1 MNTNI
6 LEVWVDSDILG
17 DIQRIG
23 TLHHDHG
30 HIRFEYLPEWLN
42 QSDCFNI
49 DPDLSLDKGVFH
61 PRADIGNFG
70 MLLDSSPDRWGQT
83 LMKRR
88 EVQEAKD
95 EKRKSRTLYA
105 WDYLIGVQ
113 DQTRQGALRFKYEGT
128 DVFLDHHQLP
138 APPICQLRELEA
150 IAFKLS
156 SKRIDD
162 LGKLKRWLSVLV
174 APGSSLGG
182 ARPKANFSDSDGS
195 LWIAKF
201 PAKDDD
207 IDIAAWEMLIHNMAI
222 EANIDVP
229 PAKLLKFNSHYHTF
243 CVKRF
248 DRKDGRRIFYAS
260 AMTKLGAIESEG
272 WSYLDLAQI
281 IQNQGDPHFI
291 KNDLAQL
298 FHRVLFNVAIGN
310 RDDHLRNHGFVLN
323 KKGWRLSKAFD
334 INPNI
339 DKVNHVLNL
348 NESDNTPNIQT
359 VIETAPYYDL
369 SDSKADEIANI
380 IMGIVEQWPIKAKK
394 MGIAMAD
401 IHIMEP
407 AFYTDN
413 QLN

>member
-1 MNTNI
+1 MNKNI
-6 LEVWVDSDILG
+6 LEVWIDSNITG
-17 DIQRIG
+17 DLQRIG
-23 TLHHDHG
+23 TLYHEHG
-30 HIRFEYLPEWLN
+30 HLRFEYLHEWLN
-42 QSDCFNI
+42 HPGCFNI

-61 PRADIGNFG
+61 PRPDIGSFG

-95 EKRKSRTLYA
+95 EKRKPRTLYA

-128 DVFLDHHQLP
+128 DVFLDDHQLP
-138 APPICQLRELEA
+138 APPICQLRELED

-156 SKRIDD
+156 NKRIDD
-162 LGKLKRWLSVLV
+162 LDKLKRWLSVLV

-182 ARPKANFSDSDGS
+182 ARPKANFTDNDGS

-201 PAKDDD
+201 PSKDDD
-207 IDIAAWEMLIHNMAI
+207 IDIAAWEMLVHDMAD
-222 EANIDVP
+222 EAHIDVP
-229 PAKLLKFNSHYHTF
+229 SAKLLKFDNCYHTF

-248 DRKDGRRIFYAS
+248 DRQGDRRVLYAS
-260 AMTKLGAIESEG
+260 AMTILGATESEG

-281 IQNQGDPHFI
+281 IQNQGDPFFI
-291 KNDLAQL
+291 KDDLAQL
-298 FHRVLFNVAIGN
+298 FYRVIFNVAIGN

-323 KKGWRLSKAFD
+323 EKGWRLSKAFD
-334 INPNI
+334 VNPNI

-348 NESDNTPNIQT
+348 NESDNTPSIQT
-359 VIETAPYYDL
+359 VIETASYYDIN
-369 SDSKADEIANI
+369 DSRADEIANKI
-380 IMGIVEQWPIKAKK
+380 ISIVDQWHIKARK

-407 AFYTDN
+407 AFHAH
-413 QLN
+413 